1 MALLTKNGYGQVEP
15 NHLSA
20 QRTAQ
25 IYAQLPVDPAI
36 TVVENGMFLKYDM
49 AAGEVN
55 TTGAGEFM
63 LVYNEIKLYDLA
75 RQTVKDFALVGA
87 GVLPRLFKTNVG
99 DIFTT
104 NLVDLL
110 TKDVVVVG
118 DLLEPT
124 AGVLTQV
131 AAATGEILF
140 QVVKVT
146 TMPDGQ
152 KAVKVQ
158 RIA

>member
-75 RQTVKDFALVGA
+75 RQTVKDFALVGD

-104 NLVDLL
+104 NLVDL
-110 TKDVVVVG
+110 TVKDTVAVA

>member
-1 MALLTKNGYGQVEP
+1 MALLTKVGYGQVEP

-75 RQTVKDFALVGA
+75 RQTVKDFALVGD

-104 NLVDLL
+104 NLVDL
-110 TKDVVVVG
+110 TVKDTVAVA

>member
-1 MALLTKNGYGQVEP
+1 MALLTKDGYGQVEP

-75 RQTVKDFALVGA
+75 RQTVKDFALVGD
-87 GVLPRLFKTNVG
+87 GVVPRLFKTNVG

-104 NLVDLL
+104 NLVDL
-110 TKDVVVVG
+110 TVKDVVAVG